1 VHLKPILRYNVKTWA
16 LKRRNKRHAQAMDM
30 KFLRNIKEKQK
41 RIDRHEILRKK
52 ESSDFVNRV
61 RR

>member
-1 VHLKPILRYNVKTWA
+1 
-16 LKRRNKRHAQAMDM
+16 MDM